1 MYLMQGGLRFKSFEI
16 LKYFSGEECVNIK
29 TDLKFSNWKKRKK
42 KETIFDSQ
50 RMADGLM

>member
-1 MYLMQGGLRFKSFEI
+1 MQGGLRFKSFEI

-29 TDLKFSNWKKRKK
+29 TDLKQTFSNWKKRKK

-50 RMADGLM
+50 RMDGLM